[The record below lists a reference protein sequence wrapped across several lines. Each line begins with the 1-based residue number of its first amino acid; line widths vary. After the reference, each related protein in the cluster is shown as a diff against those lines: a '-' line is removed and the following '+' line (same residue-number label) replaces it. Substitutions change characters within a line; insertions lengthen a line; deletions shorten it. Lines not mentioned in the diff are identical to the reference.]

1 MKTMMK
7 SWTQAFSRIMA
18 SNAPSPGTS
27 TQRVSRRRSAGSLC
41 ALILILCSAPA
52 LFRAHAK
59 ENEKNTV
66 WPSAGQNLD
75 NTRFNAAEET
85 ISPANASR
93 LAVKWVFQTAGDVSA
108 TPAVDKEHVY
118 FPEWRGKLYS
128 LDRKTGKAVWAKSIA
143 EYTGVADSVS
153 RVTPVIAG
161 NTLIFGTQLDSS
173 QQGAQVIA
181 VNKNTGDLLWITN
194 VDNHPSAIITQSAVV
209 SGDRIFVGVSSDEEA
224 FASASNYPCCSF
236 RGSMLALDLKD
247 GGIVWKTFMVPEG
260 KGFSGVAVWGSTPV
274 VDAMRGTVYVGTGN
288 NYTVPQQVLDCFS
301 AGGTPDQIRAC
312 VNSADGSSE
321 NHFDSVMALDIQT
334 GAIKWSNNVIPFD
347 AWTVGC
353 LLPPHINCPQPAGAD
368 FDFGQGPCLFRATSD
383 NGSSRQLLG
392 EGQKSGIYWALD
404 PDTGELV
411 WSTQVGPGGTLGGL
425 EWGSAVNG
433 RQVFVSVANSGFA
446 PVTFSVGPQ
455 VGRTVKGGFWSA
467 LDATTGKVL
476 WQVAGNQPPAIPG
489 ANTPS
494 DAIAI
499 TPGPVS
505 CANGVVF
512 AGALDAIGTM
522 YALDA
527 KTGSILWTFASGC
540 SVNSGAAIVDG
551 VVYWGSGYANISG
564 TPNNKFYAFEVPP
577 IGKGGSD
584 GRAKH
589 GGSN

>member
-1 MKTMMK
+1 
-7 SWTQAFSRIMA
+7 MA
-18 SNAPSPGTS
+18 SNAATARTPMHGASW
-27 TQRVSRRRSAGSLC
+27 RSSVGSLC
-41 ALILILCSAPA
+41 ILILLGSALA
-52 LFRAHAK
+52 FSRGQAK
-59 ENEKNTV
+59 ENEKNTL

-75 NTRFNAAEET
+75 NTRFNADEET

-93 LAVKWVFQTAGDVSA
+93 LAVKWVFQPTADVSA
-108 TPAVDKEHVY
+108 TPAVDKKHVY
-118 FPEWRGKLYS
+118 FPDWGGKLYS

-153 RVTPVIAG
+153 RATPVIAG
-161 NTLIFGTQLDSS
+161 HMLIFGTQLDSS
-173 QQGAQVIA
+173 RQGAQVIA
-181 VNKNTGDLLWITN
+181 VDKRTGDLLWITK
-194 VDNHPSAIITQSAVV
+194 VDDHPSAIITQSAVV
-209 SGDRIFVGVSSDEEA
+209 SGDRVFVGVSSDEES

-236 RGSMLALDLKD
+236 RGSMLALNLKD
-247 GGIVWKTFMVPEG
+247 GSILWKTFMLPEG

-274 VDAMRGTVYVGTGN
+274 VDAARGTVYIGTGN
-288 NYTVPQQVLDCFS
+288 NYTVPQPVLDCFS

-312 VNSADGSSE
+312 VNSVDGSSE
-321 NHFDSVMALDIQT
+321 NHFDSVMALDIET
-334 GAIKWSNNVIPFD
+334 GVIKWSNNVIPFD

-353 LLPPHINCPQPAGAD
+353 LLPPHSNCPQPAGPD
-368 FDFGQGPCLFRATSD
+368 FDFGQGPCLFRARRE

-404 PDTGELV
+404 PDTGEVV
-411 WSTQVGPGGTLGGL
+411 WSTQAGPGGTLGGL
-425 EWGSAVNG
+425 EWGSAVNDQ
-433 RQVFVSVANSGFA
+433 QVFLAVANTGFA

-455 VGRTVKGGFWSA
+455 AGRTVKGGFWTA
-467 LDATTGKVL
+467 LDATTGQVL

-489 ANTPS
+489 ATTPS

-527 KTGSILWTFASGC
+527 TTGNILWTFASGG

-551 VVYWGSGYANISG
+551 VVYWGSGYAKISG
-564 TPNNKFYAFEVPP
+564 TPNNKFYAFEAKP
-577 IGKGGSD
+577 IGEGTSHGH
-584 GRAKH
+584 AKH
-589 GGSN
+589 GVVSQRQ